1 MAVKTQCQRYYYI
14 AGYFQILSVLFKLS
28 KDAENLNLIIVCS
41 VNKIHNISE
50 KIRSQISQNEPESVL
65 VFLYVNK
72 VNNIILYLPL
82 RPFAL
87 KCIFSQAYASRKIKK
102 FISVTLRVTF

>member
-41 VNKIHNISE
+41 VNRIHNMSE

-65 VFLYVNK
+65 VFLVNYT
-72 VNNIILYLPL
+72 NIWNCGTNV
-82 RPFAL
+82 RDND
-87 KCIFSQAYASRKIKK
+87 
-102 FISVTLRVTF
+102 

>member
-41 VNKIHNISE
+41 VNRIHNMSE
-50 KIRSQISQNEPESVL
+50 KIRSQISKNEPESVL
-65 VFLYVNK
+65 VFLVNYT
-72 VNNIILYLPL
+72 NIWNCGTNV
-82 RPFAL
+82 RDND
-87 KCIFSQAYASRKIKK
+87 
-102 FISVTLRVTF
+102 